1 MDLWS
6 PTELELYSSS
16 LTPRREPERLDP
28 VPPPRPSF
36 WTARRRRLA
45 RRLIG
50 LGLRLDADASRAA
63 LSRETAPR
71 LNGSDV

>member
-1 MDLWS
+1 MDFWN
-6 PTELELYSSS
+6 PTELELHVLS
-16 LTPRREPERLDP
+16 LASKRERERSDP
-28 VPPPRPSF
+28 VPPPALSF

-63 LSRETAPR
+63 LRPETTR
-71 LNGSDV
+71 QLNGSDA

>member
-6 PTELELYSSS
+6 PTELELYAWTLASKRKRS
-16 LTPRREPERLDP
+16 DP
-28 VPPPRPSF
+28 VPPLALSF

-45 RRLIG
+45 RRLID

-63 LSRETAPR
+63 LRPENATQ
-71 LNGSDV
+71 LNGSDA